1 MSYPLVKY
9 DRLWSEIN
17 WGDPRPRGDPF
28 GHKTPHFWDIKLQ
41 IFGAEGTENFEK
53 FRVFKEKS
61 AILEFKGKFGQIL
74 IDIVILNYFGCKNN
88 SFFRF

>member
-1 MSYPLVKY
+1 MIDYGQ
-9 DRLWSEIN
+9 RLI
-17 WGDPRPRGDPF
+17 GGTRGRGGGDPF